1 MKLAVRGG
9 EPVRRR
15 PWPRWP
21 VVTEDTRRV
30 LDEVLDST
38 NWAISGQSLA
48 PPRFDPEIRRR
59 WADFVGIRYA
69 LPCASGTA
77 ALTIALEALELGPG
91 DEVIVPGMTWV
102 ACPKAVYNL
111 GATPILI
118 DTDPDTLCMSPAAA
132 RAAITPRT
140 RAIMVVH
147 AYCSLADLD
156 AFLALSEETGI
167 PIIED
172 GSQAHGAMWRDRR
185 VGSFGLI
192 SAFSTQQSKLLTS
205 GEGGLCCTDDEAL
218 YVKLQQ
224 LRADGQVYNDTFN
237 PDNWMWI
244 RTVEGKPGRNFNL
257 SEFNAALL
265 LDGLSRLEAENEL
278 RRANLA
284 SLERFLEEVEG
295 VRVIPCPKQVT
306 KRVVWRLVLRIDRG
320 AFGGSDVAT
329 IGHAVTAEL
338 GLPVEPIDMP
348 FTHSPLYQPLKVAR
362 IARRPDAAEF
372 DPSRFAL
379 PNALEQQRSCLAA
392 PHFCL
397 LGDESDMKDMAAA
410 FAKVSRRK
418 DEMLP
423 R

>member
-1 MKLAVRGG
+1 MKLAIRGG
-9 EPVRRR
+9 DPIRRR

-21 VVTEDTRRV
+21 VVTEDTKR
-30 LDEVLDST
+30 LLGEVLDGTS
-38 NWAISGQSLA
+38 WAISGQSLA
-48 PPRFDPEIRRR
+48 PPRFDPELRRK
-59 WADFVGIRYA
+59 WADYVGVRYA

-77 ALTIALEALELGPG
+77 ALTIALEALDLGPG

-111 GATPILI
+111 GATPILVDI
-118 DTDPDTLCMSPAAA
+118 DPDTLCMSPAAV
-132 RAAITPRT
+132 RAAITTMT

-147 AYCSLADLD
+147 AYCTLADMD

-167 PIIED
+167 PIVED

-205 GEGGLCCTDDEAL
+205 GEGGLCCTNDETL
-218 YVKLQQ
+218 YIKLQQ
-224 LRADGQVYNDTFN
+224 LRTDGQVYSDTFN

-244 RTVEGKPGRNFNL
+244 QTVKGKPGRNFNL

-265 LDGLSRLEAENEL
+265 LDGLSRLEAENEV

-295 VRVIPCPKQVT
+295 VEVIPCLKQVT
-306 KRVVWRLVLRIDRG
+306 KRVVWRLVMRINQD

-329 IGHAVTAEL
+329 IGQAITAEL
-338 GLPVEPIDMP
+338 GLPVEPIDLP
-348 FTHSPLYQPLKVAR
+348 FTHNPLYQPMKVPR
-362 IARRPDAAEF
+362 IARRPDAGQF
-372 DPSRFAL
+372 DPARFEL
-379 PNALEQQRSCLAA
+379 PHALEQQKTCLAA

-397 LGDESDMKDMAAA
+397 LGDEADMKDMAAA
-410 FAKVSRRK
+410 FARVAKQG
-418 DEMLP
+418 DELLH

>member
-1 MKLAVRGG
+1 MKLAIRGG
-9 EPVRRR
+9 DPIRRR
-15 PWPRWP
+15 HWPRWP
-21 VVTEDTRRV
+21 VVTEDTKRV
-30 LDEVLDST
+30 LGEVLDGTS
-38 NWAISGQSLA
+38 WAISGQSQS
-48 PPRFDPEIRRR
+48 PPRFDPELRRR
-59 WADFVGIRYA
+59 WADYVGVRYA

-77 ALTIALEALELGPG
+77 ALTIALEALDLGPG

-111 GATPILI
+111 GATPILVDI
-118 DTDPDTLCMSPAAA
+118 DPATLCMSPAAV

-156 AFLALSEETGI
+156 ALLAISEETGV

-172 GSQAHGAMWRDRR
+172 GSQAHGAMWRDGR

-224 LRADGQVYNDTFN
+224 LRTDGQVYNYTFN

-244 RTVEGKPGRNFNL
+244 HTVEGKPGRNFNL

-265 LDGLSRLEAENEL
+265 LDGLSRLEAENEV
-278 RRANLA
+278 RRTNLA
-284 SLERFLEEVEG
+284 ALERFLEEVGG
-295 VRVIPCPKQVT
+295 VEVIPCPEQVT
-306 KRVVWRLVLRIDRG
+306 KRVVWRLVLRIDRE
-320 AFGGSDVAT
+320 AFGGLDVAT
-329 IGHAVTAEL
+329 IGRAVTAEL

-348 FTHSPLYQPLKVAR
+348 FTHSQLYQPLKVAR
-362 IARRPDAAEF
+362 IARRPDAELF
-372 DPSRFAL
+372 DPARFEL
-379 PNALEQQRSCLAA
+379 PHALEQQRSCLAA

-397 LGDESDMKDMAAA
+397 LGDESDMKDMADA
-410 FAKVSRRK
+410 FAKVSK
-418 DEMLP
+418 QSDELLP